1 MKIAVLGAG
10 NGAHAIA
17 GDMAI
22 RGHEVRIWENPSF
35 ADNLN
40 HIIKNNKSIELRGEV
55 HGSAKLSV
63 VSTDPKEV
71 ICGADIIYCVM
82 PSFGQESAFEFVSPF
97 IEEGQ
102 KIVIMPGNF
111 GSISLYMK
119 LKKRGIA
126 DKVLIGESD
135 TIPYAT
141 RLQDDKSSLVFGIKE
156 SMWISAIPGNRTSDL
171 IREIK
176 DVFPIGLNPLPDVIS
191 VALANTNM
199 ILHCPTMIMN
209 TGRIESGQ
217 RFRFYNDGMTGS
229 VCRVMEMM
237 DAERLAVGKAWGY
250 DLISEYED
258 AVSNYNLDRTKHSNL
273 HEIFA
278 DHPVYGNHGADSPTS
293 MTFRYLSEDVPFL
306 LLPLSEMAMMA
317 NIPVPTVDSVIQL
330 AQVINDTDY
339 RKNGRGFD
347 VLGMKGLS
355 YEEIKKI
362 VSGE

>member
-17 GDMAI
+17 GDMAL

-35 ADNLN
+35 AVNLN
-40 HIIKNNKSIELRGEV
+40 HIIQNNKSIELIGEV
-55 HGSAKLSV
+55 HGNAKLSV
-63 VSTDPKEV
+63 ASTDPQEV
-71 ICGADIIYCVM
+71 ICGADIIYCVI

-119 LKKRGIA
+119 LIKRGIA

-141 RLQDDKSSLVFGIKE
+141 RLQEDKSSLVFGVKE
-156 SMWISAIPGNRTSDL
+156 SMWISAIPGKRTSEL
-171 IREIK
+171 IGEIK
-176 DVFPIGLNPLPDVIS
+176 DVFPIKLNPLPDAIS

-217 RFRFYNDGMTGS
+217 RFRFYNDGMTES
-229 VCRVMEMM
+229 VCRVMERM
-237 DAERLAVGKAWGY
+237 DIERLTVGKAWGY

-258 AVSNYNLDRTKHSNL
+258 AISNYNLDRSKCRSL
-273 HEIFA
+273 HDIFV

-293 MTFRYLSEDVPFL
+293 MTFRYLSEDVPYL
-306 LLPLSEMAMMA
+306 LVPLSDMAMLA
-317 NIPVPTVDSVIQL
+317 NIPVPTIDSVVQL
-330 AQVINDTDY
+330 AQVINGTDY
-339 RKNGRGFD
+339 RKNGRGID
-347 VLGMKGLS
+347 VLGLRGLS
-355 YEEIKKI
+355 LKEIKKI
-362 VSGE
+362 VSG